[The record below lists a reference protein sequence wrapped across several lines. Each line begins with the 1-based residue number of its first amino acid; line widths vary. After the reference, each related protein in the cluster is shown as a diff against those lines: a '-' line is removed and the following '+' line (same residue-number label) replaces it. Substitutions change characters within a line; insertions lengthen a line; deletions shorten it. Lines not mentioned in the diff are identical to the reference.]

1 MSQRRL
7 ILAGPLL
14 LACVA
19 GGMSAGGGR
28 ATPATEGRCPG
39 VSVDTR
45 GWQLTRSFELGVEVL
60 HPPSYERKMW
70 TSRSPGYPSS
80 LDLWRRDGK
89 PAWVVQLKLLSV
101 DSMFPLSPFA
111 HARTLRCTMRTRSGD
126 VPALL
131 ARVAK
136 TRLPAERDS
145 FYLVYFR
152 LPRSDGRTVISFDG
166 SSADSAGYV
175 EQIAIAQ
182 SLRLRELGAP
192 SGNEP

>member
-1 MSQRRL
+1 MRYRRL

-19 GGMSAGGGR
+19 GMSAGGR
-28 ATPATEGRCPG
+28 ATPPMAGRCPS

-45 GWQLTRSFELGVEVL
+45 GWQLTRSFEFGVEIL
-60 HPPSYERKMW
+60 HPPNYEQKMW
-70 TSRSPGYPSS
+70 QNRSPGMPRT
-80 LDLWRRDGK
+80 LELWRDGR
-89 PAWVVQLKLLSV
+89 PARYVELQLF
-101 DSMFPLSPFA
+101 DSTLPFPSHT

-131 ARVAK
+131 ERVAK

-145 FYLVYFR
+145 FYVVRLR
-152 LPRSDGRTVISFDG
+152 LPRSDGRTVMDFRG
-166 SSADSAGYV
+166 SSIDSAGHV

-182 SLRLRELGAP
+182 SLRLREMGMP
-192 SGNEP
+192 SVHEP